1 MQGKL
6 VGWLACG
13 AFTACLGGQAS
24 EPDYGAAA
32 RDFADAMLAHGRD
45 TYGAQHTPLFAATLD
60 LRTLRMPRATSDA
73 TRKLKY

>member
-1 MQGKL
+1 MQGNFVGLL
-6 VGWLACG
+6 VCC
-13 AFTACLGGQAS
+13 AFAACLGGQAA

-45 TYGAQHTPLFAATLD
+45 TYGAQHTPLFAATFD